1 MNYKKLG
8 DYIQPVDERNINL
21 EDLPL
26 VGLSISKKFINS
38 VANIIGTDLS
48 NYKIIQ
54 NKQFACSLMQVSRDE
69 KIPISMY
76 SDDRAIMSPAYPIFE
91 VKDTSEL
98 MPEYLMM
105 WFSRSEFDRQAAFF
119 AVGGI
124 RGNLPWEDFCELE
137 FPLKPIEKQREIV
150 KEYNTIQN
158 RIDLNNRLIQKLE
171 ETAQAIYKEWFV
183 EFEFP
188 DANGNPYKSSGGEM
202 VWNEELGKE
211 VPDGWKNICIK
222 DFCVEMKS
230 GGTPSRSNPEY
241 WNIKEVPWLKTGEV
255 KNNIILSTEEYIS
268 NKGLNNSSAKILPK
282 DSVLMSLYGV
292 NAGEIGILK
301 IEASTNQ
308 ACCGMICKND
318 YQSSYLYYH
327 LLENQEFI
335 ASQAIGGAQENLS
348 KDFVE
353 KFPILKP
360 KNEILEKKGLKN
372 IIDNKE
378 QYTKENKK
386 LTELKE
392 LLLSRLVTVKN

>member
-1 MNYKKLG
+1 MQKNYKKLG
-8 DYIQPVDERNINL
+8 DYIQLVDERNINL

-158 RIDLNNRLIQKLE
+158 RINLNNQLIQKLE
-171 ETAQAIYKEWFV
+171 ETAQAIYREWFV
-183 EFEFP
+183 EGIDLENLPEGWALGNLTNIATYLNGLAMQKFP
-188 DANGNPYKSSGGEM
+188 
-202 VWNEELGKE
+202 
-211 VPDGWKNICIK
+211 
-222 DFCVEMKS
+222 
-230 GGTPSRSNPEY
+230 
-241 WNIKEVPWLKTGEV
+241 
-255 KNNIILSTEEYIS
+255 STTEAY
-268 NKGLNNSSAKILPK
+268 LP
-282 DSVLMSLYGV
+282 V
-292 NAGEIGILK
+292 LK
-301 IEASTNQ
+301 IRELTQGCFDSNTDKGSLDTPKEYVIKNGDVIFSWSGTLKVDIWTGGKGALNQ
-308 ACCGMICKND
+308 HLFKV
-318 YQSSYLYYH
+318 YSKKYPKWFYFLWTKYH
-327 LLENQEFI
+327 LTEFIRIAEGKATSLGHIKREHLVEAQVLIPPKNVLEKMTIIMKPIIDNFELKQLENQ
-335 ASQAIGGAQENLS
+335 
-348 KDFVE
+348 
-353 KFPILKP
+353 
-360 KNEILEKKGLKN
+360 
-372 IIDNKE
+372 
-378 QYTKENKK
+378 K

-392 LLLSRLVTVKN
+392 LLLSKLATVE